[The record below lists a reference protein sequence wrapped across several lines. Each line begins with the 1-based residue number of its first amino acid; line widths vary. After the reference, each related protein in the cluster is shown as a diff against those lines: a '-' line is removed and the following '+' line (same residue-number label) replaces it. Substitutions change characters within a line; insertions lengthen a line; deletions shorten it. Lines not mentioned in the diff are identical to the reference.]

1 MVHNNCG
8 EHERVRLEQTGA
20 GPLAPTM
27 VTWSDDFIVI
37 SRTADSVR
45 ASITGPYRSLPMCY
59 KARNAKRPR
68 ESAAVG

>member
-1 MVHNNCG
+1 
-8 EHERVRLEQTGA
+8 
-20 GPLAPTM
+20 M
-27 VTWSDDFIVI
+27 VTRSEDFIVI